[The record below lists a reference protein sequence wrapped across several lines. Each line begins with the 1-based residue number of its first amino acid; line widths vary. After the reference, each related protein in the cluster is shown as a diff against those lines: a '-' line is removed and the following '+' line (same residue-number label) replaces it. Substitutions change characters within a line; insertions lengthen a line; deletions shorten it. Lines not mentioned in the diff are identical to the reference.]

1 MKNESPIYSYYYPL
15 TTSCDTLRQRT
26 LANGGNTPTDETMLC
41 QTAGPLF
48 LGHSQPNVYS
58 FDGSPESSTWD
69 DIEPRVM
76 QVQID
81 LAQQYGVDGFIFD
94 TYVGVKD
101 GKVSKEKDVING
113 FLKCNLGKVAYAC
126 MMIFG
131 RPRSVLPIPPYFEE
145 SDRYYDRTPQTVE
158 TMVDYLADNHWDN
171 PNYINILDRPYV
183 SVFTSDMRKY
193 SNNNKDMSHAD
204 MINYMKEY
212 SWRKYRIEPYL
223 ATVCLRA
230 THALDHLA
238 AGADS
243 MIGYGF
249 LPDFTESMR
258 RPIQNYREQVIKRVE
273 EWDTIQEQIDKPYI
287 PPVVVGWDASPRG
300 SIPEGRHFRD
310 VQGMYPFTPIVTD
323 SNAIDFGDMLCQQK
337 RFIMNNT
344 PQEER
349 YTPITAWNEITEGAA
364 LLPKI
369 LPDGSVDDSYLA
381 KIRELRDEY
390 GF

>member
-15 TTSCDTLRQRT
+15 TTSCETLRQRT
-26 LANGGNTPTDETMLC
+26 LANGGNTPTDETVLC
-41 QTAGPLF
+41 QTARSLF
-48 LGHSQPNVYS
+48 VGHSQPNIYS

-76 QVQID
+76 QAQID

-113 FLKCNLGKVAYAC
+113 FLKCSLGRTAYAC

-131 RPRSVLPIPPYFEE
+131 SPRSILPVLPYFEE
-145 SDRYYDRTPQTVE
+145 PDRYYDRTSQTVE

-193 SNNNKDMSHAD
+193 SN
-204 MINYMKEY
+204 
-212 SWRKYRIEPYL
+212 
-223 ATVCLRA
+223 
-230 THALDHLA
+230 
-238 AGADS
+238 
-243 MIGYGF
+243 
-249 LPDFTESMR
+249 
-258 RPIQNYREQVIKRVE
+258 EQVIKRVE

>member
-15 TTSCDTLRQRT
+15 TTSCETLQHRS
-26 LANGGNTPTDETMLC
+26 LANGGDKSTDETMLC
-41 QTAGPLF
+41 QTARPLF
-48 LGHSQPNVYS
+48 VGHSQPNVYS
-58 FDGSPESSTWD
+58 FDGSPRSSIWD
-69 DIEPRVM
+69 DADPRVM
-76 QVQID
+76 QAQVD
-81 LAQQYGVDGFIFD
+81 LAQQYSVDGFIFD
-94 TYVGVKD
+94 TYVGVKS
-101 GKVSKEKDVING
+101 GKVSKEKDVISG

-131 RPRSVLPIPPYFEE
+131 SPRSVLPVPPYFEE

-230 THALDHLA
+230 TYALDHLA

-243 MIGYGF
+243 MTGYGF